1 MSTPHKKSDFK
12 NWWGFALVVA
22 NLLTVKNEL
31 RHVRV
36 QFWVGEFILY
46 VWSAG
51 TERRKGTLC
60 VLSVTGTEP
69 GPRANCTA
77 SLTWSGGSKPA
88 ELFQVWLYLKTINLL
103 DFPCWVL
110 VQEHWLP
117 IVRLHNRKIYQSS
130 SLDRC
135 QKRYHYSVTL
145 ALHWKVLFINLVS
158 LWTAVVFLPLVSL
171 PRIFHLLLYI
181 CFVEKTLQ

>member
-1 MSTPHKKSDFK
+1 MRLCSGGGQFADSEKWTPTCAGPILGRWIYFVRLKWRGRAAAGSAVCSVCDR
-12 NWWGFALVVA
+12 NRTV
-22 NLLTVKNEL
+22 LLCK
-31 RHVRV
+31 
-36 QFWVGEFILY
+36 LY
-46 VWSAG
+46 S
-51 TERRKGTLC
+51 ERDVERWIC
-60 VLSVTGTEP
+60 H
-69 GPRANCTA
+69 
-77 SLTWSGGSKPA
+77 GSKPA

-110 VQEHWLP
+110 VQERWLP
-117 IVRLHNRKIYQSS
+117 IVHLHNSKIYQSS

-135 QKRYHYSVTL
+135 QKRYHCSVTL

-158 LWTAVVFLPLVSL
+158 LWTTVVFLPLVSL

>member
-1 MSTPHKKSDFK
+1 M
-12 NWWGFALVVA
+12 G
-22 NLLTVKNEL
+22 
-31 RHVRV
+31 
-36 QFWVGEFILY
+36 
-46 VWSAG
+46 
-51 TERRKGTLC
+51 LC
-60 VLSVTGTEP
+60 
-69 GPRANCTA
+69 
-77 SLTWSGGSKPA
+77 SGGGQFADSEKWTPA
-88 ELFQVWLYLKTINLL
+88 CAGPILGRWIHFVRLKCRDRAAEGNAVCSECDRNRTGPSCKLYSQRDVERWIKTSRIIPGFTLFEDNSFTR
-103 DFPCWVL
+103 FL

-158 LWTAVVFLPLVSL
+158 LWTTVVFLPLVSL